1 MIQIC
6 WTRICSAAIRY
17 GLWKRIRRGQVTY
30 IPWLSLGGYAT
41 IRIMKA
47 DTLKAATGRS
57 PLRLQS
63 ALFSTEEYPNP
74 ENGPSG
80 QESSRQVKP
89 SPSAFLILCEAAKE
103 YSDFSYRSNVI
114 DIEVDGLACD
124 PKKLT
129 RAAIDRKTMSD
140 ADGTPYD
147 QIWCVFDRDDWPV
160 TLFNQAFEDARNNGI
175 EVAYSNE
182 AFELWYLLHFNY
194 YDTACSRTDYKR
206 RLSTLLGKTY
216 QKNDPG
222 MYSVLGAR
230 QQTAIRNADRLLSQY
245 NPPHPADDNPSTT
258 VHRLVRELSDHAR
271 P

>member
-1 MIQIC
+1 MP
-6 WTRICSAAIRY
+6 
-17 GLWKRIRRGQVTY
+17 KRR
-30 IPWLSLGGYAT
+30 
-41 IRIMKA
+41 
-47 DTLKAATGRS
+47 
-57 PLRLQS
+57 
-63 ALFSTEEYPNP
+63 N
-74 ENGPSG
+74 NGPSG
-80 QESSRQVKP
+80 PGYRARQVEVRQVRQR
-89 SPSAFLILCEAAKE
+89 FLILCEGSKTEPNYFRAFPTAA
-103 YSDFSYRSNVI
+103 NVI

-206 RLSTLLGKTY
+206 RLSTLLVKTY

-230 QQTAIRNADRLLSQY
+230 QQTEIRNADRRLSQY
-245 NPPHPADDNPSTT
+245 TPPHPADDNPSTT